1 MESKY
6 FNRYKSLCRSLENLR
21 QSKAA
26 KIDDPF
32 VLPATVQNYNL
43 TFDLSWKVLK
53 EVVTQEFGLTDFASG
68 SPRETLK
75 SAFSVGIINDDLWM
89 EMLKVRNT
97 LAHILILN
105 TAFVTETSIFCGL
118 MQGACASSG
127 KKSTNISA
135 STRSCEKL
143 PGA

>member
-97 LAHILILN
+97 LANDYDGLVAAKYFEKIISEYFSLIEEMVQ
-105 TAFVTETSIFCGL
+105 T
-118 MQGACASSG
+118 
-127 KKSTNISA
+127 ISKYYQ
-135 STRSCEKL
+135 EV
-143 PGA
+143 

>member
-21 QSKAA
+21 QSRAA

-32 VLPATVQNYNL
+32 VLPATIQNYNL

-53 EVVTQEFGLTDFASG
+53 EVVTQEYGLTDFATG

-75 SAFSVGIINDDLWM
+75 SAFSVGIINDDRWM
-89 EMLKVRNT
+89 DMLKVRNT
-97 LAHILILN
+97 LAHDYDGLIAVKYFEKIISEYFSLIEEMVQ
-105 TAFVTETSIFCGL
+105 TISKYYQET
-118 MQGACASSG
+118 
-127 KKSTNISA
+127 
-135 STRSCEKL
+135 
-143 PGA
+143 

>member
-21 QSKAA
+21 LSRTA

-32 VLPATVQNYNL
+32 VLPATIQNYNL

-53 EVVTQEFGLTDFASG
+53 EVVTQEYGLTDFATG

-75 SAFSVGIINDDLWM
+75 SAFSVGIINDDRWM
-89 EMLKVRNT
+89 DMLKVRNT
-97 LAHILILN
+97 LAHDYDGLIATKYFKKIINEYFSLIEEMVQ
-105 TAFVTETSIFCGL
+105 TISKYYQET
-118 MQGACASSG
+118 
-127 KKSTNISA
+127 
-135 STRSCEKL
+135 
-143 PGA
+143 

>member
-21 QSKAA
+21 QSRAA

-32 VLPATVQNYNL
+32 VLPATIQNYNL

-53 EVVTQEFGLTDFASG
+53 EVVTQEYGLTDFATG

-75 SAFSVGIINDDLWM
+75 SAFSVGIINDDRWM
-89 EMLKVRNT
+89 DMLKVRNT
-97 LAHILILN
+97 LAHDYDGLIATKYFKKIINEYFSLIEEMVQ
-105 TAFVTETSIFCGL
+105 TISKYYQET
-118 MQGACASSG
+118 
-127 KKSTNISA
+127 
-135 STRSCEKL
+135 
-143 PGA
+143 